1 MNVSRHAR
9 LLNAAVRRGIQRRLS
24 MTMQS
29 SGKGSE
35 ITNNVWVQ
43 LGILAAVAA
52 IVIVIASRY
61 VW

>member
-1 MNVSRHAR
+1 
-9 LLNAAVRRGIQRRLS
+9 